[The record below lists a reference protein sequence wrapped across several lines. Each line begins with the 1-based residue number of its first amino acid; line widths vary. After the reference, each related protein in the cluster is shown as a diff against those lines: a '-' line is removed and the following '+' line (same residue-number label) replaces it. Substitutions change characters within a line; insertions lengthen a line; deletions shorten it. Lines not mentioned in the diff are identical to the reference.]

1 MHWNLPLS
9 DLSNVVF
16 VTLMLVKVF
25 LELIFVQVRFE
36 AEDLLGNFLVFSLDA
51 FELGF
56 TVPEVQTFSF
66 GVEGDLRVTFGQRM
80 R

>member
-25 LELIFVQVRFE
+25 LELIFVQVRF
-36 AEDLLGNFLVFSLDA
+36 AELDRQVSYSLG
-51 FELGF
+51 
-56 TVPEVQTFSF
+56 
-66 GVEGDLRVTFGQRM
+66 R
-80 R
+80 